1 VTVAITLI
9 ARVTV
14 GTVFAISL
22 ASKISRWRA
31 FASFVS
37 WLSDLSVIPKGMETT
52 VGIVFV
58 AAETSIVILLVP
70 QQTVDIGLL
79 VAAATLA
86 CFVAFTYW
94 IMRKNIGA
102 SCHCFGPSSSLL
114 SARHISRDLALFVLA
129 ILGIPG
135 AAVSSPDIRIVAV
148 CVLIGVILA
157 LSVVFLDD
165 LISLLPTHDPDFA
178 ENRGNL

>member
-9 ARVTV
+9 ARVTI
-14 GTVFAISL
+14 GAVFAISL
-22 ASKISRWRA
+22 ASKIKRRRA

-37 WLSDLSVIPKGMETT
+37 WLSDITVIPKGMETT

-86 CFVAFTYW
+86 CFAAFTYW
-94 IMRKNIGA
+94 IMRKHIGA
-102 SCHCFGPSSSLL
+102 SCHCFGPTSSLL
-114 SARHISRDLALFVLA
+114 SARHISRDFALFVLA
-129 ILGIPG
+129 VLGIPG
-135 AAVSSPDIRIVAV
+135 AAVSSPDIRIVTV
-148 CVLIGVILA
+148 CVLTGVIFA
-157 LSVVFLDD
+157 FSVVFLDD
-165 LISLLPTHDPDFA
+165 IIYLLPTHDPDFV
-178 ENRGNL
+178 ENRSN